1 MARVQGISFVKLHCC
16 EFETVARDH
25 HIYKRVWKPEVGEK
39 LKCKSDT
46 RQEAKIYDEYA
57 IGIYKSMPSAGSF

>member
-16 EFETVARDH
+16 EFETVARSH
-25 HIYKRVWKPEVGEK
+25 RIYKRVWKPEIEEK
-39 LKCKSDT
+39 LTCKSDT
-46 RQEAKIYDEYA
+46 IQEAKIYDDYA